1 MTPDAISPGA
11 HCADSLVTRTNPRD
25 FRDWAGL
32 RALILRAFASMQGRI
47 DPPSSALAL
56 TPESL
61 EHRAATETMLL
72 ACRGDR
78 LVGCAFLADRGDHF
92 YLGKLAVE
100 PDCHGQGIGKALMQ
114 AAERH
119 AMTAGKT
126 AIELQT
132 RIELIENHR
141 MFERLGFREI
151 ARTAHP
157 GYKRHTSLTMR
168 RTFA

>member
-1 MTPDAISPGA
+1 MTSVATFPGT
-11 HCADSLVTRTNPRD
+11 HSADRLVIRANSHD
-25 FRDWAGL
+25 FSDWTGL
-32 RALILRAFASMQGRI
+32 LALILRAFAYMDGRI

-61 EHRAATETMLL
+61 GHRAATETMLL
-72 ACRGDR
+72 ACEGDR

-114 AAERH
+114 TAERH
-119 AMTAGKT
+119 AITAGKT

-168 RTFA
+168 KALA

>member
-1 MTPDAISPGA
+1 MTSVAIFPGTHSA
-11 HCADSLVTRTNPRD
+11 GRLVIRANPHD
-25 FRDWAGL
+25 FNDWTGL
-32 RALILRAFASMQGRI
+32 LALILRAFAYMDGRI

-61 EHRAATETMLL
+61 EHRATTETMLL
-72 ACRGDR
+72 AYEADR

-100 PDCHGQGIGKALMQ
+100 PDCHGRGIGKALMQ
-114 AAERH
+114 AAEGH
-119 AMTAGKT
+119 AMAAGKS

-132 RIELIENHR
+132 RIELVENHR

-151 ARTAHP
+151 AQTAHP

-168 RTFA
+168 KALA